1 METRRELD
9 DVPRHRKG
17 RHLDELPSLA
27 RSSSEEGRN
36 VFHVIGEVGKDERW
50 GKCEPV
56 EVVSTERMCTEAD
69 QRKQVEPVR
78 RIS

>member
-36 VFHVIGEVGKDERW
+36 VFHVIGEVGKDER
-50 GKCEPV
+50 
-56 EVVSTERMCTEAD
+56 
-69 QRKQVEPVR
+69 
-78 RIS
+78 